1 MPESRS
7 RKKKKSAG
15 GGSEP
20 VAKPKGGGPASGGR
34 WVVPTMSTFLLLGLA
49 WIVLYY
55 LSEGDLPGMR
65 ALGDWN
71 LLVGMGAIMLG
82 LLTAMKWE

>member
-7 RKKKKSAG
+7 RKKKKSTERG
-15 GGSEP
+15 GPEP
-20 VAKPKGGGPASGGR
+20 APKPKGGGR

-49 WIVLYY
+49 WIVVYY

>member
-7 RKKKKSAG
+7 RKKKKSTDR

-20 VAKPKGGGPASGGR
+20 APKPKGGGR

-49 WIVLYY
+49 WIVVYY

-65 ALGDWN
+65 ELGDWN